1 MALSSQDIDKLETL
15 LFADELH
22 DEALDY
28 FGLHGLVCAS
38 LVGPSKID
46 NEAIK
51 TITFSGIKPKASD
64 EQLKHFDYCIQYIKD
79 EVQECLSEGTEPEL
93 PYESEDDPEACQES
107 WCIGFIEGFFL
118 NEDNWFSKD
127 EESAAELLLPIM
139 TLSGL
144 FESEEFEQIRSNDK
158 LMSQFESIIADQLTD
173 IYLFFHTD

>member
-1 MALSSQDIDKLETL
+1 MALSSQDIDKLEEL

-38 LVGPSKID
+38 LVGPKKID

-51 TITFSGIKPKASD
+51 AVTFSGIDPKASA
-64 EQLKHFDYCIQYIKD
+64 EQMQHFDHCIQEIKS
-79 EVQECLSEGTEPEL
+79 ELQESLSEGGEPAL
-93 PYESEDDPEACQES
+93 PYESEEDPEACQES

-118 NEDNWFSKD
+118 NEEEWFSKD

-144 FESEEFEQIRSNDK
+144 FESNEFEEIRKNDK
-158 LMSQFESIIADQLTD
+158 LMSQFETIIADQLTD